1 MLQHLTLGPRGL
13 LFCWWYVMPGTGRKW
28 VTITV
33 PSCSTFPWRPW
44 PWVLRGV
51 TIYYAC
57 IYLHTSKHQKRG
69 SWDKTYKKWEDQ
81 FTLRWWER
89 RIAFLLTVMQWCSH
103 LSLQAQRVRLGKC
116 TRKPG
121 LYSYAEGLPK
131 NSLPWLDRWS
141 LLRRESA
148 GFKSDDMFVH
158 CTHGAW
164 SCILQRT
171 LPPKPLPP
179 QDRHVLRVK
188 SQQKQAKISTRL
200 LTRYPFTIAV

>member
-89 RIAFLLTVMQWCSH
+89 RIAFLLTVMQSSVPPSTACQTGQMHSQTRTVQ
-103 LSLQAQRVRLGKC
+103 LCRRFAQKFIALVGSLIAATQGVGWFQKWWYV
-116 TRKPG
+116 
-121 LYSYAEGLPK
+121 
-131 NSLPWLDRWS
+131 
-141 LLRRESA
+141 
-148 GFKSDDMFVH
+148 
-158 CTHGAW
+158 
-164 SCILQRT
+164 RT
-171 LPPKPLPP
+171 LHAWRMKL
-179 QDRHVLRVK
+179 HLAAHTSSK
-188 SQQKQAKISTRL
+188 ATSSTRS
-200 LTRYPFTIAV
+200 TCSSCKKSAEAGQNQHAVADKIPIHHRCIRP